1 MAQKNGRTHG
11 AHVDRCIS
19 LNRIDAPCE
28 AFLLIALQLF
38 ELARCGAQI
47 LSVSGHCKCSYD
59 WPYGRQRS
67 LKV

>member
-19 LNRIDAPCE
+19 LSRIDAPC
-28 AFLLIALQLF
+28 FLLTARRF
-38 ELARCGAQI
+38 ELARCGAKI
-47 LSVSGHCKCSYD
+47 LTVSGHCKCSYD